1 MRKIFLFLPVIA
13 VLGGAGIAQAQQ
25 PTKVSRVGFLRAEVP
40 PQSYL
45 NAFRQGLQE
54 LGYIEGKNI
63 TIEYRY
69 AGGKHDR
76 LPVLVAE
83 LVRLPVDVLVVDGSG
98 AAAVAKSGTSTM
110 PIVIQSGNPVEIGLV
125 SSLARPG
132 GNITGVTSISSE
144 LGGKLLE
151 LLKEVSP
158 RLTRVAAILPEG
170 ESSKVFMKETEAPA
184 RALKLHLMH
193 LMFRNPDEIERA
205 LQSALKGR
213 AEALVD
219 RLGPR
224 VSTAHRMRFQEFAT
238 KNRLPTIQGSEVGA
252 DVGSLISYGPDRVD
266 MYRRF
271 AMFVDKILKG
281 AKPADLPVEQ
291 PTKFELVINLKT
303 AKQIGLT
310 IPPNVLARADKVIK

>member
-1 MRKIFLFLPVIA
+1 MKAENRGPSVEGSALIPQHSTLGWGGAMRKIFLFLPVIA

-25 PTKVSRVGFLRAEVP
+25 PTKVPRVGFLRAEVP

-63 TIEYRY
+63 TIEYHY
-69 AGGKHDR
+69 AGDKHDR

-83 LVRLPVDVLVVDGSG
+83 LVRLPMDVLVVDGSG

-184 RALKLHLMH
+184 RALKLQLMH

-219 RLGPR
+219 RLGGPPGFYR
-224 VSTAHRMRFQEFAT
+224 SSYAISGVRNEESFT
-238 KNRLPTIQGSEVGA
+238 NNPG
-252 DVGSLISYGPDRVD
+252 VGSWRGCWQPHLLRSRPRGYVPEICNVCRQDPQ
-266 MYRRF
+266 RRE
-271 AMFVDKILKG
+271 ARRSTRR
-281 AKPADLPVEQ
+281 AADEV
-291 PTKFELVINLKT
+291 
-303 AKQIGLT
+303 
-310 IPPNVLARADKVIK
+310 